1 MKQSYCKRM
10 AAVVMLLAC
19 SICGNAK
26 IEFLEDYKN
35 MDGVSYSYISKYALD
50 NMDLGAISFPS
61 QDFSKMKGKIS
72 SLQSLSS
79 VSSASAKI
87 LADVETF
94 VKKEKYELVVMQNA
108 SKGTSKQVFFREQSG
123 SSSMLIVSSARNSLK
138 IIALEGTF
146 TLADFMSENGF
157 YYQ

>member
-1 MKQSYCKRM
+1 MKQSYCKRL

-19 SICGNAK
+19 CICGNAK
-26 IEFLEDYKN
+26 IEFLEDFKD
-35 MDGVSYSYISKYALD
+35 MDGVNYSYISKYALD
-50 NMDLGAISFPS
+50 NMDLGTISLPS

-72 SLQSLSS
+72 SLQRLLS
-79 VSSASAKI
+79 VSSTSAKI

-94 VKKEKYELVVMQNA
+94 VKKEKYELVVMKSA

-157 YYQ
+157 FYQ

>member
-1 MKQSYCKRM
+1 MKQSYCKRL

-19 SICGNAK
+19 CICGNAK
-26 IEFLEDYKN
+26 IEFLEDFKD

-94 VKKEKYELVVMQNA
+94 VKKEKYELVVMQNV
-108 SKGTSKQVFFREQSG
+108 SKEVSKQVFFREQSG
-123 SSSMLIVSSARNSLK
+123 ISSMLSVSSARDALT

-146 TLADFMSENGF
+146 TLADFMNKNGF
-157 YYQ
+157 FYQ

>member
-35 MDGVSYSYISKYALD
+35 MDEVSYSYISKYALD
-50 NMDLGAISFPS
+50 NMELGEISLPS

-72 SLQSLSS
+72 SLQMLSS

-94 VKKEKYELVVMQNA
+94 VKKEKYELVVMKSA
-108 SKGTSKQVFFREQSG
+108 RTGTNKQVFFREQSG

-157 YYQ
+157 FYK

>member
-1 MKQSYCKRM
+1 MKPSYCKRM

-19 SICGNAK
+19 CICGNAK
-26 IEFLEDYKN
+26 IEFLEDFKD

-50 NMDLGAISFPS
+50 NMDLGTISHPS
-61 QDFSKMKGKIS
+61 QDFTKMKGKIS
-72 SLQSLSS
+72 SLQRLLS
-79 VSSASAKI
+79 VSSASEKI

-94 VKKEKYELVVMQNA
+94 VKKEKYELVVMKNV
-108 SKGTSKQVFFREQSG
+108 SKEVSKQVFFREQSG
-123 SSSMLIVSSARNSLK
+123 ISSMLIVSSARDVLT

-157 YYQ
+157 FYQ

>member
-1 MKQSYCKRM
+1 MKQSYCKRL

-19 SICGNAK
+19 CICGNAK
-26 IEFLEDYKN
+26 IEFLEDFKD

-50 NMDLGAISFPS
+50 NMDLGTISHPS
-61 QDFSKMKGKIS
+61 EDFTKMKGKIS
-72 SLQSLSS
+72 SLERLSS

-94 VKKEKYELVVMQNA
+94 VKKEKYELVVMQNV
-108 SKGTSKQVFFREQSG
+108 SKEVSNQVFFREQSG
-123 SSSMLIVSSARNSLK
+123 ISSMLIVSSARDVLT

-146 TLADFMSENGF
+146 TLADFMSKNGF
-157 YYQ
+157 FYQ

>member
-26 IEFLEDYKN
+26 IEFLEDFKD

-50 NMDLGAISFPS
+50 NMDLGAISHPS
-61 QDFSKMKGKIS
+61 EDFTKMKGKIS
-72 SLQSLSS
+72 SLQRLSS

-94 VKKEKYELVVMQNA
+94 VKKEKYELVVMQNV
-108 SKGTSKQVFFREQSG
+108 SKEVSNQVFFREQSG
-123 SSSMLIVSSARNSLK
+123 ISSMLIVSSARDVLT

-146 TLADFMSENGF
+146 TLTDFMSKNGF
-157 YYQ
+157 FYQ

>member
-1 MKQSYCKRM
+1 MKQSYCKRL

-19 SICGNAK
+19 CICGNAK
-26 IEFLEDYKN
+26 IEFLEDFKD

-50 NMDLGAISFPS
+50 NMDLGTISHPS
-61 QDFSKMKGKIS
+61 EDFTKMKGKIS
-72 SLQSLSS
+72 SLERLSS

-94 VKKEKYELVVMQNA
+94 VKKEKYELVVMQNV
-108 SKGTSKQVFFREQSG
+108 SKEVSKQVFFREQSG
-123 SSSMLIVSSARNSLK
+123 ISSMLIVSSARDVLT

-146 TLADFMSENGF
+146 TLTDFMSKNGF
-157 YYQ
+157 FYQ

>member
-26 IEFLEDYKN
+26 IEFLEDYKD

-72 SLQSLSS
+72 SLQRLSS
-79 VSSASAKI
+79 VSSTSAKI

-94 VKKEKYELVVMQNA
+94 IKKEKYELVVMQNA

-123 SSSMLIVSSARNSLK
+123 ISSMLIVSSARNSLK

-146 TLADFMSENGF
+146 TLTDFMSNNGF

>member
-26 IEFLEDYKN
+26 IEFLEDYKD

-50 NMDLGAISFPS
+50 NMDLGAISLPS

-72 SLQSLSS
+72 SLQRLLS
-79 VSSASAKI
+79 VSSASEKI

-94 VKKEKYELVVMQNA
+94 VKKEKYELVVMKSA
-108 SKGTSKQVFFREQSG
+108 RTGTNKQVFFREQSG

-157 YYQ
+157 FYK

>member
-26 IEFLEDYKN
+26 IEFLEDYKI
-35 MDGVSYSYISKYALD
+35 MDEVSYSYISKYALD
-50 NMDLGAISFPS
+50 NMDLGEISLPS

-72 SLQSLSS
+72 SLQMLSS

-94 VKKEKYELVVMQNA
+94 VKKEKYELVVMKSA
-108 SKGTSKQVFFREQSG
+108 RTGTNKQVFFREQSG

-157 YYQ
+157 FYK

>member
-1 MKQSYCKRM
+1 MKQSYCKRL

-19 SICGNAK
+19 CICGNAK
-26 IEFLEDYKN
+26 IEFLEDFKD

-50 NMDLGAISFPS
+50 NMDLGTISHPS
-61 QDFSKMKGKIS
+61 EDFTKMKGKIS
-72 SLQSLSS
+72 SLERLSS

-94 VKKEKYELVVMQNA
+94 VKKEKYELVVMQNV
-108 SKGTSKQVFFREQSG
+108 SKEVSKQVFFREQSG
-123 SSSMLIVSSARNSLK
+123 ISSMLIVSSARDVLT

-146 TLADFMSENGF
+146 TLADFMIKYGF
-157 YYQ
+157 FYQ

>member
-26 IEFLEDYKN
+26 IEFLENYKD

-146 TLADFMSENGF
+146 TLADFMSKNGF
-157 YYQ
+157 FYQ

>member
-1 MKQSYCKRM
+1 MKQSYCKRL

-26 IEFLEDYKN
+26 IEFLEDYKD

-50 NMDLGAISFPS
+50 NMDLGEISLPS
-61 QDFSKMKGKIS
+61 QDFSNMKGKIS

-94 VKKEKYELVVMQNA
+94 VKKEKYELVVMKSA
-108 SKGTSKQVFFREQSG
+108 RTGTNKQVFFREQSG
-123 SSSMLIVSSARNSLK
+123 ISSMLIVSSARNSLK

-157 YYQ
+157 FYK

>member
-1 MKQSYCKRM
+1 MKQSYCKRL

-19 SICGNAK
+19 CICGNAK
-26 IEFLEDYKN
+26 IEFLEDFKD

-72 SLQSLSS
+72 SLQRLSS

-94 VKKEKYELVVMQNA
+94 VKKEKYELVVMQNV
-108 SKGTSKQVFFREQSG
+108 SKEVSKQVFFREQSG
-123 SSSMLIVSSARNSLK
+123 SSSMLIVSSARDVLT
-138 IIALEGTF
+138 IIGLEGTY

-157 YYQ
+157 FYQ

>member
-26 IEFLEDYKN
+26 IEFLEDYKD

-94 VKKEKYELVVMQNA
+94 VKKEKYELVVMQNV
-108 SKGTSKQVFFREQSG
+108 SKEVSKQVFFREQSG
-123 SSSMLIVSSARNSLK
+123 SSSMLIVSSARDVLT

-146 TLADFMSENGF
+146 TLADFMNKNGF
-157 YYQ
+157 FYQ

>member
-26 IEFLEDYKN
+26 IEFLEDYKD

-72 SLQSLSS
+72 SLQRLSS

-94 VKKEKYELVVMQNA
+94 IKKEKYELVVMQNV
-108 SKGTSKQVFFREQSG
+108 SKEVSNQVFFREQSG
-123 SSSMLIVSSARNSLK
+123 ISSMLIVSSARDVLT

-146 TLADFMSENGF
+146 TLADFMSKNGF
-157 YYQ
+157 FYQ

>member
-1 MKQSYCKRM
+1 MKQSYCKRL

-26 IEFLEDYKN
+26 IEFLEDYKD

-50 NMDLGAISFPS
+50 NMDLGEISLPS
-61 QDFSKMKGKIS
+61 QDFSNMKGKIS

-123 SSSMLIVSSARNSLK
+123 ISSMLIVSSARNSLK

-157 YYQ
+157 FYK

>member
-1 MKQSYCKRM
+1 MKQSYCKRL

-26 IEFLEDYKN
+26 IEFLEDYKD
-35 MDGVSYSYISKYALD
+35 MDRVSYSYISKYALD
-50 NMDLGAISFPS
+50 NMDLRAISFPS

-72 SLQSLSS
+72 SLQRLSS

-94 VKKEKYELVVMQNA
+94 VKKEKYELVVMQNV
-108 SKGTSKQVFFREQSG
+108 SKEVSKQVFFREQSG
-123 SSSMLIVSSARNSLK
+123 SSSMLIVSSARDVLT

-146 TLADFMSENGF
+146 TLTDFMSKNGF
-157 YYQ
+157 FYQ

>member
-26 IEFLEDYKN
+26 IEFLEDYKD

-94 VKKEKYELVVMQNA
+94 VKKEKYELVVMQNV
-108 SKGTSKQVFFREQSG
+108 SKKVSKQVFFREQSG
-123 SSSMLIVSSARNSLK
+123 SSSMLIVSSARDVLT

-146 TLADFMSENGF
+146 TLADFMNKNGF
-157 YYQ
+157 FYQ

>member
-1 MKQSYCKRM
+1 MKQSYCKRL

-19 SICGNAK
+19 CICGNAK
-26 IEFLEDYKN
+26 IEFLEDFKD

-50 NMDLGAISFPS
+50 NMDLGEISFPS

-79 VSSASAKI
+79 VSSASEKI

-94 VKKEKYELVVMQNA
+94 VKKEKYELVVMQNV
-108 SKGTSKQVFFREQSG
+108 SKEVSNQVFFREQSG
-123 SSSMLIVSSARNSLK
+123 ISSMLIVSSARNSLK

-146 TLADFMSENGF
+146 TLADFMSKNGF
-157 YYQ
+157 FYQ